1 MIEKLILL
9 YPLSRCGGGQFVWIE
24 FTISYDLR
32 FETGRAEKDSNH
44 HLAYQFIVFR
54 SGYWMFRIN
63 FDVQANLNQWVLDS
77 KNCITIPS

>member
-44 HLAYQFIVFR
+44 HLAYQFTVFR
-54 SGYWMFRIN
+54 SGYWMFRI
-63 FDVQANLNQWVLDS
+63 NQWVLDS